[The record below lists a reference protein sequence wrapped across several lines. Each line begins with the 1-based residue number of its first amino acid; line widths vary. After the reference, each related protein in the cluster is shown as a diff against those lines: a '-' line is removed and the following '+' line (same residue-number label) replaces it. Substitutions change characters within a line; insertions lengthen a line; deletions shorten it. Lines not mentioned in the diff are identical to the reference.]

1 MFEFIK
7 TILFTI
13 LIVFSFCYNQ
23 NITEEITS
31 RYDNGNKKEVIKIL
45 KSNAYYMELEKI
57 TYSEQGFPVIVESF
71 QDNSKIK
78 REYHNNG
85 KLKKEISYKGKFLD
99 GEVSEYYDN
108 GQLKCSFIYNKGII
122 KPGKYNSYYINGFI
136 KDTFEFGDVIDYYD
150 NGEVKFIAH
159 AIDTITYSG
168 SIRYSDF
175 LKTFIDTVNLG
186 IKYKGDYKR
195 YFENGKLEL
204 FIENLN
210 WNNNKTLN
218 IDNVRILNSNGRLIY
233 NFKINH
239 NLYDGKYLSYYD
251 NGNIKIEGTYS
262 SGKKTG
268 RWIEYDE
275 SKNIIL
281 EENWIDGKKHE

>member
-23 NITEEITS
+23 NIIEEITS
-31 RYDNGNKKEVIKIL
+31 KYNNGNKKEVIKIL
-45 KSNAYYMELEKI
+45 RSNTYYLELEKI

-71 QDNSKIK
+71 QDNRKIK

-85 KLKKEISYKGKFLD
+85 KLKKEISYKNEFLD

-108 GQLKCSFIYNKGII
+108 GQLKCSFIYNEGII
-122 KPGKYNSYYINGFI
+122 KPGKYNSYYINGFL
-136 KDTFEFGDVIDYYD
+136 KDTFEFGNVVDYYD
-150 NGEVKFIAH
+150 NGEIKFIAH
-159 AIDTITYSG
+159 AIDTITYSS
-168 SIRYSDF
+168 SIRYSNF
-175 LKTFIDTVNLG
+175 LNTFIDTVNLG

-204 FIENLN
+204 CLENLN
-210 WNNNKTLN
+210 WNNNNTLN

-281 EENWIDGKKHE
+281 EENWKNGKKHE